1 MSLFL
6 DDWGDEGEAMAGR
19 DTSAAL
25 GVRVGLDGGQ
35 GGVEDEGAGAGR
47 MLSNCAPAASRVEEG
62 EGGDGMRAADDEA
75 SEGPQRVARMV
86 LNAGGIELTAS
97 EAHSR

>member
-25 GVRVGLDGGQ
+25 GVRVGLDGRQ
-35 GGVEDEGAGAGR
+35 GAGAGR

-62 EGGDGMRAADDEA
+62 EGGGGMRAADDEA
-75 SEGPQRVARMV
+75 GEGPQRVARMV